1 MTTLLATD
9 SVAVG
14 VTVIA
19 TLVIVALAGAVWY
32 LLKTVRELRQE
43 ADGLAR
49 QAEELLDE
57 MDLTL
62 HQAGL
67 EVDRVDRMVGSAEAI
82 SDAVGSASRLVGGA
96 VTAPFIKVVAF
107 GTGVARGLR
116 LVRGRPRPE
125 VGTGPKDGR
134 RWRKPVAEGG
144 RLRGR
149 RGLPRSKAIP
159 VRSSAVKASPVKSS
173 PVKASPVKASP
184 VKSGSV
190 KASAVTSSEGR
201 RR

>member
-43 ADGLAR
+43 AEGLAHE
-49 QAEELLDE
+49 AEELLGE
-57 MDLTL
+57 MDLTV

-67 EVDRVDRMVGSAEAI
+67 EVERVDRMVGSAEAI

-96 VTAPFIKVVAF
+96 VTAPYIKVVAF

-116 LVRGRPRPE
+116 LVRGRSRPE
-125 VGTGPKDGR
+125 VAAGMRDGR
-134 RWRKPVAEGG
+134 RRRKPLANSGH
-144 RLRGR
+144 LRGR
-149 RGLPRSKAIP
+149 RALSRSRTLPVQSSAVKSSAVQSSA
-159 VRSSAVKASPVKSS
+159 VRSSAVR
-173 PVKASPVKASP
+173 
-184 VKSGSV
+184 
-190 KASAVTSSEGR
+190 SSEGR

>member
-32 LLKTVRELRQE
+32 LLKAVRDLRQE

-49 QAEELLDE
+49 EAEAMLGELDV
-57 MDLTL
+57 TV

-67 EVDRVDRMVGSAEAI
+67 EVERVDRMVGSAEAI
-82 SDAVGSASRLVGGA
+82 SDRVGSASRLVGGA
-96 VTAPFIKVVAF
+96 VTVPFIKVVAF

-116 LVRGRPRPE
+116 LVRGRPA
-125 VGTGPKDGR
+125 TGGVTSVRDGR
-134 RWRKPVAEGG
+134 RRRKSKARGGG
-144 RLRGR
+144 RSAGAPALPSRG
-149 RGLPRSKAIP
+149 AVI
-159 VRSSAVKASPVKSS
+159 VR
-173 PVKASPVKASP
+173 
-184 VKSGSV
+184 
-190 KASAVTSSEGR
+190 SSEGR

>member
-14 VTVIA
+14 VTVLA

-32 LLKTVRELRQE
+32 LLRTVRELRQE
-43 ADGLAR
+43 AEGLAR
-49 QAEELLDE
+49 EAEELLGE
-57 MDLTL
+57 LDLTV

-67 EVDRVDRMVGSAEAI
+67 EVERVDRMVGSAEAI

-96 VTAPFIKVVAF
+96 VTAPYIKVVAF

-125 VGTGPKDGR
+125 VAAGMGDGHR
-134 RWRKPVAEGG
+134 RRKAVAKSGH
-144 RLRGR
+144 LRGR
-149 RGLPRSKAIP
+149 RALPRGRTIP
-159 VRSSAVKASPVKSS
+159 IRTSAVKT
-173 PVKASPVKASP
+173 
-184 VKSGSV
+184 
-190 KASAVTSSEGR
+190 SAIRSSEGR

>member
-49 QAEELLDE
+49 EAEELLDE

-116 LVRGRPRPE
+116 LVRGRPRAE
-125 VGTGPKDGR
+125 VGAGPKDGR
-134 RWRKPVAEGG
+134 RRRKPVAEGG

-149 RGLPRSKAIP
+149 RGLPRRKAIP

-173 PVKASPVKASP
+173 PVKASPVK
-184 VKSGSV
+184 SGSV